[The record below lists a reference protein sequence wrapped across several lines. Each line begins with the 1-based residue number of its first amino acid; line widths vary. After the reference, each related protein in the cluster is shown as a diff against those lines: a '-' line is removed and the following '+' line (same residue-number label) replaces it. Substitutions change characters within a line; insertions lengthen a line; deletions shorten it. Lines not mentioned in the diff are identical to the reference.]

1 MQRIHR
7 FTNPAIYFKIC
18 IYPNILT
25 YSTEAYKKNTD
36 KEKLYIWA
44 ADNFNRQIRQHYPT
58 LSPMC
63 LVAKNEFGVRYG
75 FE

>member
-1 MQRIHR
+1 MSCK
-7 FTNPAIYFKIC
+7 TV
-18 IYPNILT
+18 
-25 YSTEAYKKNTD
+25 STKAYKKNTD

-63 LVAKNEFGVRYG
+63 LVAKNEFGVKYG
-75 FE
+75 FFDLNLFQFDF